1 MMSPL
6 LPVLAAIQEAE
17 HGASAGPFAVNPGL
31 IIWTWIVFIALF
43 LVLRRYA
50 WPQILKATEQREQ
63 KIADQLSQA
72 EKMNTEA
79 RTLLEEQ
86 KKLTAE
92 ARNAAQTMLAEA
104 KAVMEKERAA
114 AIEKTKAEQ
123 EALLERARR
132 EIVAEQEKA
141 IAELR
146 REAIDLALGAAGR
159 VIGQRLDADQDRK
172 IVMDY
177 LSKVETTH

>member
-1 MMSPL
+1 
-6 LPVLAAIQEAE
+6 
-17 HGASAGPFAVNPGL
+17 
-31 IIWTWIVFIALF
+31 
-43 LVLRRYA
+43 
-50 WPQILKATEQREQ
+50 
-63 KIADQLSQA
+63 
-72 EKMNTEA
+72 A
-79 RTLLEEQ
+79 RILLEEQ

-114 AIEKTKAEQ
+114 ALEKTKAEQ

-132 EIVAEQEKA
+132 EILAEQEKA
-141 IAELR
+141 VSELR

-159 VIGQRLDADQDRK
+159 LIGQRLDGDQDRK

-177 LSKVETTH
+177 MSKVETTH